1 MKRETAISAVLAV
14 VAALSA
20 LLLVSAPNQPLALL
34 PLLGTLLGCL
44 TLKLQRWVRMAI
56 GLALILLAVP
66 AAGFQNSFLFE
77 LGIQIGIYAALA
89 LGLNVVV
96 GLAGL
101 LDLGY
106 AAFFAIGAY
115 TWAIFGSPQANAFI
129 EGGHFPLSGWP
140 WFYVFIALAVV
151 TAALTGVLIGL
162 PALRLRGD
170 YLAIVT
176 LGLGEVVRV
185 MANNLDRP
193 INFTN
198 GPQGISPVERPPIG
212 GITYLLDAA
221 GIEVPPAVA
230 YALFFYLLVLG
241 VVGIV
246 TVVNLRLDRSRFGRS
261 WVAIREDEIAARAM
275 GISLLRTKV
284 LAFAT
289 GAAFSGAMGAIFAAK
304 QLFVSPE
311 SFTLLQ
317 SITILA
323 MVILG
328 GMGSIK
334 GAIVGAAAVTLLNI
348 EVLKNLS
355 DGLNHLR
362 QSGYVLDWGPLHYD
376 FTQLPTQLEP
386 AKYERMIFGLIL
398 VLMMVFRPSGLIPE
412 QRHRMELEEEDGA
425 PDGDQGT
432 GGPSPAHADTHAR
445 GASDAQH

>member
-1 MKRETAISAVLAV
+1 MKRPTFFSVALAV

-20 LLLVSAPNQPLALL
+20 LLLVAAPRHPLALL
-34 PLLGTLLGCL
+34 PVLGTLLACL
-44 TLKLQRWVRMAI
+44 TMKLPRWIRMAI
-56 GLALILLAVP
+56 GLGLVLVAIP
-66 AAGFQNSFLFE
+66 AAGFENSFLFE

-129 EGGHFPLSGWP
+129 EGGSFPLAGWP

-185 MANNLDRP
+185 LANNLDHP
-193 INFTN
+193 VNLTN

-212 GITYLLDAA
+212 WLMGGLHALGVDI
-221 GIEVPPAVA
+221 PPAVG
-230 YALFFYLLVLG
+230 YALYFYLLVLG

-246 TVVNLRLDRSRFGRS
+246 TLVNLRLDRSRFGRS
-261 WVAIREDEIAARAM
+261 WVAIREDEIAARAV
-275 GISLLRTKV
+275 GISLVRTKI

-289 GAAFSGAMGAIFAAK
+289 GAAFSGVMGAIFAAK

-348 EVLKNLS
+348 EVLKTMS
-355 DGLNHLR
+355 DGLNNLR
-362 QSGYVLDWGPLHYD
+362 QSGFVLDFGPLHYD
-376 FTQLPTQLEP
+376 FTQLPVQLEP

-398 VLMMVFRPSGLIPE
+398 VLMMIFRPTGLIPE
-412 QRHRMELEEEDGA
+412 QRHRLELEEE
-425 PDGDQGT
+425 
-432 GGPSPAHADTHAR
+432 
-445 GASDAQH
+445 